1 MENIIARFDGSFRQ
15 GEENIIGIGYTI
27 NEDCFKNK
35 WVAADDS
42 GSQAAELLALISLLE
57 TIVER
62 DYTNCKIFIEGDSKS
77 VISKIRRKSPMR
89 NHEIQCEYIFLLVEM
104 IREKNQVS
112 FKWIPRENNATCNA
126 LAKNK
131 LIFLFP
137 YKTSNG
143 QKRKF
148 HSTAFFMEDAL
159 NMFYEFVNK
168 NNLVPLE
175 VGV

>member
-1 MENIIARFDGSFRQ
+1 MENITARFDGSFRQ

-27 NEDCFKNK
+27 NEDCFKDK
-35 WVAADDS
+35 WIAADDS

-62 DYTNCKIFIEGDSKS
+62 DYTNCRINIEGDSKS
-77 VISKIRRKSPMR
+77 VISKIRRNSLMC
-89 NHEIQCEYIFLLVEM
+89 NHEIQCEYIFLLLET
-104 IREKNQVS
+104 IKEKNQIYL
-112 FKWIPRENNATCNA
+112 KWIPRENNTTCNA

-131 LIFLFP
+131 LTFLFP

-148 HSTAFFMEDAL
+148 HSTAFFMEDAI

-168 NNLVPLE
+168 NNMTPLE
-175 VGV
+175 AGV